1 MPRLL
6 PSIEVRPLAGV
17 LWYGLAIL
25 IVVGALFAGG
35 LGGAIVWVAFWIT
48 VALIVYLVVSNL
60 WGSVT

>member
-1 MPRLL
+1 M
-6 PSIEVRPLAGV
+6 AGV

-35 LGGAIVWVAFWIT
+35 LGGAVTWAAFWIV
-48 VALIVYLVVSNL
+48 VALIVYIVVSKV